1 MVTHV
6 GMEKVLEEDNDQDAY
21 ELHVR
26 RGYGRVREA
35 WERFIE
41 EALLA
46 GAVVRFRKGVEKKR
60 LRAALI
66 EDEHFKAVCEGD
78 SALLKFHA

>member
-1 MVTHV
+1 VVTHV

-66 EDEHFKAVCEGD
+66 EDEHFKAVCEGIARC
-78 SALLKFHA
+78 SNFHA